1 MDSSF
6 SSQLFVKLRF
16 KQDLHDQVVAVPIQ
30 KIVHNFPVQG
40 FVFFEGD
47 NVWSTWLIFNSDDRS
62 CELRETV
69 QQLII
74 I

>member
-1 MDSSF
+1 
-6 SSQLFVKLRF
+6 
-16 KQDLHDQVVAVPIQ
+16 VAVPIQ
-30 KIVHNFPVQG
+30 KIVHDFPVQG
-40 FVFFEGD
+40 FVLLKGD
-47 NVWSTWLIFNSDDRS
+47 VWSTWLIFNSDDRS